1 MTFTVNG
8 NTWKIQYEKPNS
20 KNLLRSDGTL
30 TLAVCDNSCKTIF
43 INKNMHGYM
52 FDKIL
57 CHELTHVYAFEF
69 EYNVD
74 VETEEIIADFLSL
87 FGRQIVYLLDDL
99 MEILK
104 RAI

>member
-8 NTWKIQYEKPNS
+8 NTWKIQYEKPKS
-20 KNLLRSDGTL
+20 ENLLRSDGTL

-43 INKNMHGYM
+43 MNKNLRGYM
-52 FDKIL
+52 FDKVL

>member
-20 KNLLRSDGTL
+20 EKLLRSDGTL